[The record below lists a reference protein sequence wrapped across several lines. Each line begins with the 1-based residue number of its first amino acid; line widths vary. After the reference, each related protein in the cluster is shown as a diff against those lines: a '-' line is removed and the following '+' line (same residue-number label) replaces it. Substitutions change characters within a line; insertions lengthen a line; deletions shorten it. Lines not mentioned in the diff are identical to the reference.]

1 MEQIFH
7 ITIQIRNRLKQSWA
21 LWERYWK
28 NGELIDLLYNTYI
41 YINTSM
47 VFTFQ
52 RGRSTEQK
60 LLHVVNFISSALKQG
75 LIFVKVLTLKKHSM
89 FARTQFS

>member
-1 MEQIFH
+1 
-7 ITIQIRNRLKQSWA
+7 
-21 LWERYWK
+21 
-28 NGELIDLLYNTYI
+28 
-41 YINTSM
+41 M